1 MPTPTYRA
9 LANITLGSS
18 ASSVTFSSI
27 PATYR
32 DLILVVNGE
41 FTTNAQTG
49 VRFNSDSAANYPQVM
64 MRTIDSTAESGVDTG
79 TSLYSSWSASS
90 SANRFTMVFQ
100 VLDYSATD
108 KHKTALWRNGYID
121 VAARTRVE
129 AFAGRWAS
137 TSAVTSLNVFTS
149 TNGFA
154 SGFTFN
160 LFGIAS

>member
-1 MPTPTYRA
+1 MPTPTYTA

-32 DLILVVNGE
+32 DLVLVINGE
-41 FTTNAQTG
+41 FTGNFGTG
-49 VRFNSDSAANYPQVM
+49 VRFNSDSGVNYPQVM
-64 MRTIDSTAESGVDTG
+64 MRTIDSTTESSTDTANNFYG
-79 TSLYSSWSASS
+79 SWSASS

-100 VLDYSATD
+100 ALDYSATD

-121 VAARTRVE
+121 NAARTRVE
-129 AFAGRWAS
+129 AFAGRWAN
-137 TSAVTSLNVFTS
+137 TAAVNSVSVNTS